1 MSPLERGVGM
11 GGRKSRRKLLGGEGR
26 GFEHQ
31 MGELEAVCIFL
42 DKDVEPRKS
51 AVGGQLPILGQLEVL
66 SITTPLPRTRTEV
79 KLPSATLPSYLQ
91 DTQPMASPSS
101 SLYQEKQSA
110 SIVQVPAGPLAKG
123 RPVSPLIK
131 LKG

>member
-1 MSPLERGVGM
+1 M
-11 GGRKSRRKLLGGEGR
+11 GGGESRRKLLGGEGR

-31 MGELEAVCIFL
+31 TGEPEAVCIFL

-51 AVGGQLPILGQLEVL
+51 AVGGQLPVLGRLPVLGQLEVL
-66 SITTPLPRTRTEV
+66 SITTPLPRTRTEI
-79 KLPSATLPSYLQ
+79 KLPSTTLPSYLR
-91 DTQPMASPSS
+91 DTQPLASPSS

-123 RPVSPLIK
+123 RPVSPLIQ

>member
-1 MSPLERGVGM
+1 M
-11 GGRKSRRKLLGGEGR
+11 GGGRAEESYLEGKGGDLNIKWENQR
-26 GFEHQ
+26 LCAF
-31 MGELEAVCIFL
+31 FL

-51 AVGGQLPILGQLEVL
+51 AVGGQLAVLGQLEVL
-66 SITTPLPRTRTEV
+66 SVTTPLPRTRTEI
-79 KLPSATLPSYLQ
+79 KLPSTTLPSYLW
-91 DTQPMASPSS
+91 DTQPLASPSS

-123 RPVSPLIK
+123 RPVSPLIQ